1 MSVSFFGGR
10 RGDGN
15 DEGETKAT
23 DEKSERPGRDTM
35 NLRQVH
41 GRPQRFHEPDDF
53 PHISRQHFPSAV
65 QRDGRLFIYFFQIR
79 LVRCFAEK
87 NVRLDSALK
96 NGKGNRKDSR
106 RQKRRIYTYT

>member
-53 PHISRQHFPSAV
+53 SAYKSTAFPVSRPEGRTSFYIFFSNPFGALFCREKCPS
-65 QRDGRLFIYFFQIR
+65 RLR
-79 LVRCFAEK
+79 LEK
-87 NVRLDSALK
+87 RQ
-96 NGKGNRKDSR
+96 GK
-106 RQKRRIYTYT
+106 